1 MNGQKLEEATSF
13 KFLGSTL
20 CKGGNCSAEIHTRI
34 ASATAAMARL
44 NRIWRCNTISFAS
57 KFKLY
62 KSLFT
67 SILLYGCEPWTL
79 LADSHKKIQSF
90 ETKCLKK
97 FLSISYLEHKISDWV
112 RSKINFLV
120 GPHEPFLTT
129 VKRWKLAWFGH
140 VTRHD
145 SLSKTSFRHFGGWPM
160 PWSAEEMLAGQHGRV
175 DIPAHA
181 RSAHNG
187 LLLKRLERDLC

>member
-1 MNGQKLEEATSF
+1 MEVSTEKSKIMSNSTNNNSADISTNGQKLEEVTSF
-13 KFLGSTL
+13 TYLGATVSE
-20 CKGGNCSAEIHTRI
+20 GGPCSAEVRVKI

-67 SILLYGCEPWTL
+67 SILLCGFETWTL
-79 LADSHKKIQSF
+79 HADF
-90 ETKCLKK
+90 EKRIHTFKTKCLRKL
-97 FLSISYLEHKISDWV
+97 FHISYLEHRTSDWV

-120 GPHEPFLTT
+120 GPQEPLLTT

-145 SLSKTSFRHFGGWPM
+145 SVSKIVLQSTLEGG
-160 PWSAEEMLAGQHGRV
+160 
-175 DIPAHA
+175 
-181 RSAHNG
+181 
-187 LLLKRLERDLC
+187 